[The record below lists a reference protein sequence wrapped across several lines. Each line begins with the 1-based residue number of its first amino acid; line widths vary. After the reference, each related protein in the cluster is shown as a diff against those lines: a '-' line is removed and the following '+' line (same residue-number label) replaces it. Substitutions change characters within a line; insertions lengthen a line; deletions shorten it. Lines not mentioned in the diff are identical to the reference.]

1 MERRTAR
8 MDANHFLGEP
18 RLLID
23 LDALRTN
30 LRTLRR
36 YVAPEVKL
44 CAVLKANAYG
54 HGAQTVAQAVLAV
67 EARAPFARVDQ
78 FAVATFDE
86 ALELHDFAKPIML
99 LRPVE
104 NAFVGRQRELIEHAI
119 RSGWTMTLASA
130 AAADDVARIALH
142 AQKRANVQIMVD
154 TGMSRCGVACDGFSN
169 LLERTL
175 HHATLRLTAV
185 ATHFANS
192 ECHGDPYTA
201 DQLRQFNRTLD
212 TYPILESIPK
222 HASNS
227 GAIFFTPRA
236 HFDMVRPGLSLY
248 GVDPTGRPSTDRP
261 LVPIGKLV
269 APIIAIHDLQIGD
282 SVGYGQSFVAV
293 EPTRVGILAI
303 GYADGYPRSASNRG
317 IVLVDGKPCGV
328 VGRVSMDMT
337 AINLTRCSETV
348 VGDEVTLID
357 ANPLSPASIYP
368 LTRATDMIA
377 YEVFTGLGSRVKRVL
392 VGETITAEADADPA
406 STES

>member
-1 MERRTAR
+1 MERRDAR

-23 LDALRTN
+23 LSALRTN
-30 LRTLRR
+30 LRTIRR
-36 YVAPEVKL
+36 HLAPEVKV
-44 CAVLKANAYG
+44 CSVLKANAYG
-54 HGAQTVAQAVLAV
+54 HGAQAVAQGLMAL
-67 EARAPFARVDQ
+67 EAESPFDRVDQ
-78 FAVATFDE
+78 FAVATFEEAHELDE
-86 ALELHDFAKPIML
+86 FGKPIML

-119 RSGWTMTLASA
+119 RAGWTLTLASA
-130 AAADDVARIALH
+130 AAADDVARLAVHL
-142 AQKRANVQIMVD
+142 QKRANVQIMVD

-192 ECHGDPYTA
+192 ECAGDPFTTH
-201 DQLRQFNRTLD
+201 QLRQFNRTLD
-212 TYPILESIPK
+212 EYPILESVPK
-222 HASNS
+222 HAANS

-236 HFDMVRPGLSLY
+236 HFDMVRPGLAMY

-269 APIIAIHDLQIGD
+269 APILAIHELEVGE
-282 SVGYGQSFVAV
+282 SVGYGQTFVAT
-293 EPTRVGILAI
+293 EPTRIGIVAI
-303 GYADGYPRSASNRG
+303 GYADGYPRAASNRG
-317 IVLVDGKPCGV
+317 IVLVDGKPCGI

-337 AINLTRCSETV
+337 AINLTRCPDV
-348 VGDEVTLID
+348 VIGDEVTMID
-357 ANPLSPASIYP
+357 SDALSLASMYA

-377 YEVFTGLGSRVKRVL
+377 YEIFTGLGTRVKRSL
-392 VGETITAEADADPA
+392 VGAGLPDDADVEA
-406 STES
+406 SAES